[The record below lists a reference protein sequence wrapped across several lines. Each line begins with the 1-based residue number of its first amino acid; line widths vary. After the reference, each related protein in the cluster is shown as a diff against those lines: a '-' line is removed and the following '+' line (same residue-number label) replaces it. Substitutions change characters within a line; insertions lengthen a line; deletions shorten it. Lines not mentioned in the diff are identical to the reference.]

1 MEKLRLLGLGAAS
14 PTLVYPTGDEN
25 SGASPLVAQSYS
37 LSPSPG
43 GFDFGSIS
51 VPGSIDYTPAVNIPP
66 KVPSLPVS
74 VPATSGTVGGEVQA
88 VTPTAIANAVSY
100 LLSKKVLVV
109 DENGKPLPNALAF
122 KDGER
127 SGAVADQNGVITLSN
142 IEASSTI
149 FISHQG
155 YTPQS
160 FTMAGLPGKV
170 ILKGGTVYLD
180 GLTLTPPPKNPE
192 TKKSNWLWWIV
203 IAAGAGVVYNLATK
217 KPDKTAKAGRLGNP
231 AKTVKRALPART
243 VKTKI

>member
-1 MEKLRLLGLGAAS
+1 MEKIRLLGLGAAS

-25 SGASPLVAQSYS
+25 SGASPLVAQSFS
-37 LSPSPG
+37 LSPATH
-43 GFDFGSIS
+43 GFDFGSVS
-51 VPGSIDYTPAVNIPP
+51 VPGSIDYTPAVTLPP
-66 KVPSLPVS
+66 KVPSLPAS
-74 VPATSGTVGGEVQA
+74 VPATTATVGGEAQA
-88 VTPTAIANAVSY
+88 ATPTSTANTVSY
-100 LLSKKVLVV
+100 LLNKKVLVV
-109 DENGKPLPNALAF
+109 DGNGKPLPNALAF

-170 ILKGGTVYLD
+170 ILKGGMVYLD
-180 GLTLTPPPKNPE
+180 ELTLTPPPKKPE
-192 TKKSNWLWWIV
+192 SKNNNWLWWIV
-203 IAAGAGVVYNLATK
+203 IAASAGVVYNLATK
-217 KPDKTAKAGRLGNP
+217 KPDKPAKAGKLGNP
-231 AKTVKRALPART
+231 SATVKPALPART